1 MTVVSTALV
10 PLDAAALSGPQKAA
24 VMLVQMGRERS
35 AKVLATMAEH
45 EIEELTTEIL
55 RLGELR
61 PAMADEVLVEFHAI
75 LTGSGGPGSGGVGFA
90 RALLESSIGA
100 EKANDL
106 LDRVASS
113 QLGQPFDFLQEAD
126 ARQIVSFVA
135 GEHPQTI
142 ALVLAHLRPEQA
154 SAAITGLAPAL
165 QAEVAHRIARMERTS
180 PDVVAVVAETIQ
192 RKASSVLTPQSVT
205 VVGGVQPL
213 VEIIN
218 RADPG
223 TEKHLLEEL
232 TKRDP
237 ALAELVR
244 AQMFTF
250 DDILTLDDKAMQ
262 LVVREVD
269 AATLAVALKG
279 VRDEVRD
286 KILRNVSERAR
297 DNLMEEVDMLGQVRL
312 SEAEEGRALVVKA
325 IRQLEESGQITIRRE
340 SDDEYVA

>member
-1 MTVVSTALV
+1 MSYA
-10 PLDAAALSGPQKAA
+10 
-24 VMLVQMGRERS
+24 RS
-35 AKVLATMAEH
+35 
-45 EIEELTTEIL
+45 
-55 RLGELR
+55 
-61 PAMADEVLVEFHAI
+61 
-75 LTGSGGPGSGGVGFA
+75 
-90 RALLESSIGA
+90 LLESSLGA
-100 EKANDL
+100 ERAAGVL
-106 LDRVASS
+106 ERVKTA
-113 QLGQPFDFLQEAD
+113 QIGQPFDFLQEAD

-142 ALVLAHLRPEQA
+142 ALVLAHLRPAQA
-154 SAAITGLAPAL
+154 SAAIVGLTPNL
-165 QAEVAHRIARMERTS
+165 QADVAHRIAKMERTS
-180 PDVVAVVAETIQ
+180 PTCAGRRRDHPAQGLHGADP
-192 RKASSVLTPQSVT
+192 AGAT

-232 TKRDP
+232 ARRDP
-237 ALAELVR
+237 VLAELVR

-262 LVVREVD
+262 LVLREVD

-297 DNLMEEVDMLGQVRL
+297 ENLLEEIELLGQVRL
-312 SEAEEGRALVVKA
+312 SAAEEGRATVVKA
-325 IRQLEESGQITIRRE
+325 IRQLEESGQITISRE

>member
-1 MTVVSTALV
+1 MVSTQLV
-10 PLDAAALSGPQKAA
+10 PLTAAALSGPQKAA

-35 AKVLATMAEH
+35 AKVLSQMKEH
-45 EIEELTTEIL
+45 EIEELTAEIV
-55 RLGELR
+55 RLGDLK
-61 PAMADEVLVEFHAI
+61 PDMADEVLLEFHAI
-75 LTGSGGPGSGGVGFA
+75 LTGSAGPGAGGMGFA

-154 SAAITGLAPAL
+154 SAAITGLAPGL
-165 QAEVAHRIARMERTS
+165 QAEVAHRIATMERTS

-232 TKRDP
+232 AKRDP

-262 LVVREVD
+262 LVLREVD

-297 DNLMEEVDMLGQVRL
+297 ENLLEEIDMLGQVRL
-312 SEAEEGRALVVKA
+312 SAAEEGRALVVKA

>member
-1 MTVVSTALV
+1 MSVSTALV
-10 PLDAAALSGPQKAA
+10 PLSASMLTGPQKAA

-35 AKVLATMAEH
+35 SRVLSQMADH

-55 RLGELR
+55 RLGDLPET
-61 PAMADEVLVEFHAI
+61 MADEVLLEFHAT
-75 LTGSGGPGSGGVGFA
+75 LTGGGGPGGGGMSYA
-90 RALLESSIGA
+90 RALLESSLGA
-100 EKANDL
+100 ERAAGVL
-106 LDRVASS
+106 ERVKTA
-113 QLGQPFDFLQEAD
+113 QIGQPFDFLQEAD
-126 ARQIVSFVA
+126 ARQIVSFVN

-142 ALVLAHLRPEQA
+142 ALVLAHLRPAQA
-154 SAAITGLAPAL
+154 SAAMVGLAPGL

-180 PDVVAVVAETIQ
+180 PDVVQVVAETIQ
-192 RKASSVLTPQSVT
+192 RKASTVLTPQT
-205 VVGGVQPL
+205 AAVVGGVQPL

-232 TKRDP
+232 AKRDP

-262 LVVREVD
+262 LVLREVD
-269 AATLAVALKG
+269 AATLAVGLKG

-297 DNLMEEVDMLGQVRL
+297 ENLLEEIELLGQVRL
-312 SEAEEGRALVVKA
+312 SAAEEGRATVVKA
-325 IRQLEESGQITIRRE
+325 IRQLEETGQITIARE
-340 SDDEYVA
+340 SEDEYVA